1 MGVVGASQG
10 RHTHRLTYRIAR
22 PPTNTGQ
29 RTRRQSMKTQSPVL
43 GPRPGSLPKLKLR
56 QRTRTSSSDS
66 GCEVGVESPS
76 DLLEDILTSWTARLE
91 GVLGQEVARAREL
104 TVWAKEALRLNES
117 GGGQSSHLGL
127 EGRTYTGIQ
136 SGASHRR
143 GQVWATLHC
152 VGPPTHEIH
161 ETTKPTNICAPI
173 LTRIQQPTTFKQ
185 RGNFL
190 EHNYERKQCGD
201 KQHIP
206 ANNESSS
213 LVAFQCVSKCSK
225 QRSTEVMFEENQTPT
240 QRSSQHIQRLQIHI

>member
-117 GGGQSSHLGL
+117 GDEERKEEILESWRRQMDGVMEFTGDLVDCVNNDTKEMMVEGLG
-127 EGRTYTGIQ
+127 
-136 SGASHRR
+136 SAS
-143 GQVWATLHC
+143 T
-152 VGPPTHEIH
+152 PPPMETSLIIEEKEEDEEKEEEIMKLFW
-161 ETTKPTNICAPI
+161 TPCIFP
-173 LTRIQQPTTFKQ
+173 PS
-185 RGNFL
+185 GNFPKSVMRSHKRKDNTKKKDL
-190 EHNYERKQCGD
+190 ERKQIKIAGETPRKKNNNAD
-201 KQHIP
+201 VSNGFHI
-206 ANNESSS
+206 
-213 LVAFQCVSKCSK
+213 
-225 QRSTEVMFEENQTPT
+225 
-240 QRSSQHIQRLQIHI
+240 H